1 MDFHALKYS
10 HTKIEQQTYDEEWVS
25 LITCHPESRGWW
37 DRDGWA
43 KVEWTSEGEQKCQTA
58 DRVCETDWPDVK
70 VVSVWMYVWAGVKAP
85 SQVAPQELILS
96 RQRCRDGFLFCK
108 PPFCKERKACRETI
122 SERLYKNHNL
132 IIRLVAYAPMIQSLT
147 RSIAGAPFTKGS
159 LNKEE
164 LWILLYWPNDGG
176 RARLLST
183 HCNARLN
190 EKFQQPKPSSQ

>member
-70 VVSVWMYVWAGVKAP
+70 EVSVWMYVWAGVKAP
-85 SQVAPQELILS
+85 SQVAPQEMILS
-96 RQRCRDGFLFCK
+96 RQKCRDRFFILHGGIHENVFADKTMVIL
-108 PPFCKERKACRETI
+108 I
-122 SERLYKNHNL
+122 SDYQISVQDMASSRSRRL
-132 IIRLVAYAPMIQSLT
+132 P
-147 RSIAGAPFTKGS
+147 SIPTQ
-159 LNKEE
+159 L
-164 LWILLYWPNDGG
+164 
-176 RARLLST
+176 
-183 HCNARLN
+183 
-190 EKFQQPKPSSQ
+190 